1 MQQAIHAIEIDKC
14 AEVGDVF
21 SRLPTTRSPTFTP
34 SMNFCRF
41 SLRFLLNYF
50 TPAEND
56 VFCGS
61 SLSFNDFEIV
71 RVANELL

>member
-14 AEVGDVF
+14 AEVGEVF
-21 SRLPTTRSPTFTP
+21 HGTGDAVAHVHALHEFLP
-34 SMNFCRF
+34 
-41 SLRFLLNYF
+41 LLAAFLLDHF

-56 VFCGS
+56 VFAVVIE
-61 SLSFNDFEIV
+61 LNNFEIV